1 MRSIIAAVFAAALLS
16 SPSAMALNPQPEP
29 PGKGKIKRVYSG
41 KDDSRKNLK
50 VNKTK
55 PQAKPVAPTKY

>member
-1 MRSIIAAVFAAALLS
+1 MRPMIAAVLAAVLLS

-29 PGKGKIKRVYSG
+29 PGKSKVKRVYSG

-50 VNKTK
+50 VIKTK
-55 PQAKPVAPTKY
+55 PQANPVAPTKY

>member
-1 MRSIIAAVFAAALLS
+1 MRSIIAAVVAAALLS
-16 SPSAMALNPQPEP
+16 FPAMALNPQPEP

-55 PQAKPVAPTKY
+55 PQANPVAPTKY

>member
-1 MRSIIAAVFAAALLS
+1 MRPIIAVALAAALLS
-16 SPSAMALNPQPEP
+16 CSAAMALNPQPEP

>member
-1 MRSIIAAVFAAALLS
+1 MRSIIAAVLAAALLS